1 MIAFKIL
8 VTFPQGNLTAYESII
23 NYIYL
28 LQGTLMYSMGLF

>member
-8 VTFPQGNLTAYESII
+8 VSYPQGNLTAYDSII

-28 LQGTLMYSMGLF
+28 LQVTLTYSMGLF